1 MMNRKILIELLKEEL
16 IINDIIGDPGFIIDD
31 YKNVI
36 EQLQSEGIQNESIVE
51 YIVDDIY

>member
-1 MMNRKILIELLKEEL
+1 MMNREILVELMEEEL
-16 IINDIIGDPGFIIDD
+16 MINYIIADPGFIIDD

-36 EQLQSEGIQNESIVE
+36 EQLQSEGMQNESIVE

>member
-1 MMNRKILIELLKEEL
+1 MMNRKILIELMKEEL
-16 IINDIIGDPGFIIDD
+16 IINDIVGAPGFIIDD

-36 EQLQSEGIQNESIVE
+36 EQLQSEGMCDESIVE